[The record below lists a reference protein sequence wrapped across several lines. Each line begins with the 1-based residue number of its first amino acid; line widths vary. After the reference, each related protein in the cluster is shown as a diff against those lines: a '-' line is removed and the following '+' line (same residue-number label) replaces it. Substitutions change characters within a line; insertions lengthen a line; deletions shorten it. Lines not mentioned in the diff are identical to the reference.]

1 MSVSKYIKFTLPST
15 GETYETTNDND
26 GYKKFLL
33 EKGISWFG
41 CMFVDLKMAKKGNVW
56 ELNIEHPD
64 TSHSA
69 PCFLYG
75 ILEVPKA
82 TMKRLKGQLSVF
94 KGGSEIH
101 WDTFDSDDVAQ
112 PFGLVGNKNTW
123 VPEGDYGKELDV
135 WDCYLDDGNWN
146 NVEFEAEDI
155 DELTTKSKSKP
166 KQNNNIKHKYYEKKK
181 KYIEKYEGK
190 VKKLVEE
197 HKKKEEKF
205 KERATKLTE
214 ANKKIAELRAK
225 NTDLSTELLQ
235 LKTHQQDKV
244 DEYVKKIANSK
255 AEELEQKTNY
265 IVQQNAIIKK
275 LEQEKA
281 HITSTGS
288 MVNPALCDM
297 PTLNYKNLMFYGW
310 NKEQQIKNIVKHIHK
325 ITKKSLIAF
334 YEDVFCEKVKDKKN
348 QTLPKVQDYF
358 IKKANGLAVV
368 MKSKSHYVPK
378 AKKEEVGGGGSG
390 EDDEE
395 VPEIQVEPETHHCGG
410 CDDDKPV
417 DECHECETC
426 CEVKCSG
433 CLSSDG
439 SVDDEVICNNCEH
452 DKHLTPDGSKYLS
465 EPEPEPETIDL
476 GLNDDVSDELDE
488 VLKGADKI
496 IIKVSPELQKLQDD
510 MKREAEERELMAQE
524 DVNVAMSKKEE
535 KKLNKKQLILKNI
548 EIWEKFTKGKITKK
562 GFRAI
567 VEKMVGKKQFVKTF
581 KGYNKMPVDYVKKD
595 CVDLMNKE
603 IEALKKK
610 YI

>member
-1 MSVSKYIKFTLPST
+1 M
-15 GETYETTNDND
+15 
-26 GYKKFLL
+26 
-33 EKGISWFG
+33 
-41 CMFVDLKMAKKGNVW
+41 
-56 ELNIEHPD
+56 
-64 TSHSA
+64 
-69 PCFLYG
+69 
-75 ILEVPKA
+75 
-82 TMKRLKGQLSVF
+82 
-94 KGGSEIH
+94 
-101 WDTFDSDDVAQ
+101 
-112 PFGLVGNKNTW
+112 
-123 VPEGDYGKELDV
+123 
-135 WDCYLDDGNWN
+135 
-146 NVEFEAEDI
+146 
-155 DELTTKSKSKP
+155 
-166 KQNNNIKHKYYEKKK
+166 
-181 KYIEKYEGK
+181 
-190 VKKLVEE
+190 
-197 HKKKEEKF
+197 
-205 KERATKLTE
+205 
-214 ANKKIAELRAK
+214 
-225 NTDLSTELLQ
+225 
-235 LKTHQQDKV
+235 KTHQQDKV
-244 DEYVKKIANSK
+244 DEYVKKIADSK

-275 LEQEKA
+275 LEQENA

-334 YEDVFCEKVKDKKN
+334 YEEVFCEKVKDKKN

-358 IKKANGLAVV
+358 RKKANGLAVV

-378 AKKEEVGGGGSG
+378 VKKEEVEEVGGGGSG

-395 VPEIQVEPETHHCGG
+395 VPEI
-410 CDDDKPV
+410 PV
-417 DECHECETC
+417 
-426 CEVKCSG
+426 
-433 CLSSDG
+433 
-439 SVDDEVICNNCEH
+439 
-452 DKHLTPDGSKYLS
+452 
-465 EPEPEPETIDL
+465 EPEPETIDL

-562 GFRAI
+562 GFRAM